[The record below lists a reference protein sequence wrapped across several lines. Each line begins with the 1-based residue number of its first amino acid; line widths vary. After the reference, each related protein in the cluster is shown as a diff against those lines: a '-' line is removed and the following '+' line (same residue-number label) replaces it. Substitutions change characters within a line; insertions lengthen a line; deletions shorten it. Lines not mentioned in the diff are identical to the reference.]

1 MKAILKPYLQPA
13 FLVCA
18 LVLLTGA
25 ASKELVVR
33 FLGLQLVKFPLKLQK
48 PFTEMDEK
56 SILPYVVRNI
66 QKIENPDIIETLGT
80 EDYLQWTLEDPNTE
94 SDSPTRFCSLFV
106 TYYTGNPDMVPHVPD
121 ECYVGGGNTR
131 QEGTVE
137 TAVLRPGHEQA
148 AQEIGY
154 QNILFGSAADSP
166 LAVDV
171 KFYVSYLFR
180 VNGRYSSSRTETR
193 TILGQNFFS
202 KYSYFSKVE
211 WQFYG
216 ADAFGRIYPNRQQVV
231 RASEKLLQVV
241 LPALEKEHWPDWEA
255 ANRKNNESTGK

>member
-33 FLGLQLVKFPLKLQK
+33 FLGWQLTKYPIPLQK

-56 SILPYVVRNI
+56 SVLPYSVRNK
-66 QKIENPDIIETLGT
+66 QRIENPDIVETLGT
-80 EDYLQWTLEDPNTE
+80 EDYLQWLLEDPE
-94 SDSPTRFCSLFV
+94 AEADSPTRFCSLFV

-131 QEGTVE
+131 QAGYVD
-137 TAVLRPGHEQA
+137 TAILWSEDGQTEQK
-148 AQEIGY
+148 IDY
-154 QNILFGSAADSP
+154 QNILFGSISDSP
-166 LAVDV
+166 LMSDIN
-171 KFYVSYLFR
+171 FYVAYLFR
-180 VNGRYSSSRTETR
+180 VNGQYSGSRTQTR
-193 TILGQNFFS
+193 AILGQNFFS

-216 ADAFGRIYPNRQQVV
+216 VDAFGRIFPDRQQVV
-231 RASEKLLQVV
+231 RASEKLLRVV
-241 LPALEKEHWPDWEA
+241 LPALEKEHWPDWDA
-255 ANRKNNESTGK
+255 ANREEDE